1 MIDEKDYYIY
11 LKKKK
16 PKINVKLLYMSKA
29 GAPFVFSQNSLIL
42 NSIHVYQIL
51 SHQFSETLRLLEEVH
66 LD

>member
-11 LKKKK
+11 LKK
-16 PKINVKLLYMSKA
+16 KINVKLLYMSKA
-29 GAPFVFSQNSLIL
+29 GAPFVFVFSQNSLIL
-42 NSIHVYQIL
+42 NSIHVYQII

>member
-11 LKKKK
+11 LKKK
-16 PKINVKLLYMSKA
+16 INVKLLYMSKA
-29 GAPFVFSQNSLIL
+29 GSSFVFSQNSLIL
-42 NSIHVYQIL
+42 NSIHVYQII

>member
-11 LKKKK
+11 LKKKQTK
-16 PKINVKLLYMSKA
+16 NQCEVA
-29 GAPFVFSQNSLIL
+29 
-42 NSIHVYQIL
+42 IHVKSWGTFCFFPEFPNPELHTCISNR

>member
-11 LKKKK
+11 LKK
-16 PKINVKLLYMSKA
+16 KINVKLLYMSKA

-42 NSIHVYQIL
+42 NSIHVYQII